1 MPRLHTVV
9 AALLVAAALCSYVSA
24 KVWSDTDFLWREE
37 AAVNGSSDPQHVSLR
52 VSDLPDDYLCAADT
66 SSLNLV
72 IRKPAAMASS
82 LCTFRKVTGLSDVG
96 LVSFVNEARYLAVA
110 STLTGHCGTWLATS
124 GALDVVLNAFPT
136 TKESATWAPVDAS
149 WVTIRVGG
157 FYDARGI
164 FMHNC
169 GGALYASSTS
179 QTPYDWTWIIDKARP
194 CPAIGSS
201 TNALAISIRPAVQMD
216 LYLCF
221 DGVRA
226 RLLNPKGI
234 EDNCTFLA
242 LEDTKKRVLGGNALY
257 HPQTDMYLVMQDNN
271 TAEKLDPC
279 VTTAVGHYIGGVSAK
294 QNLSLVE
301 TMWSFSRAASVVTKN
316 ISATPS
322 PYRSIG
328 NQLLGITLDD
338 ANFGSDGGLYAQLIR
353 NRDFEAQGRGNLG
366 DGVNVSDTAVA
377 TDMRPWTVAT
387 TQGTA
392 TVGLTTATHP
402 FDTNPVALSVAA
414 TAAATVQLT
423 NPGYWG
429 IAVVKG
435 TTYKGSVRAK
445 SSCTWTASAVLR
457 DSSDNAASSQWTQSL
472 SASDAWAK
480 VEFTLTGQKTST
492 SANFV
497 FGVEVTGSC
506 TVWLDSFSLIPADA
520 VLGLFRKDLYTAL
533 AALRP
538 SFVQFPWGK
547 TLEGTSADT
556 RWSFG
561 GTVGEAD
568 ARPGHYSSAWGS
580 WSTDGL
586 GLHEFLL
593 LAESLAA
600 HPILSLFAGRVG
612 GDTGNYPSS
621 FDPATVA
628 QEAVNVLQYAN
639 GAATTTYGAMRK
651 SNGHALP
658 FDVREVQ
665 IGSGYDSSMADYA
678 RFFNPTLKAIAAAFP
693 NITITASSAI
703 NAQNPCLSNR
713 TLCMTW
719 NDRLQSSLTQVAR
732 KYDSYD
738 RTLPLLSVTAS
749 QPADLASVTAATAE
763 AAFLIGVER
772 NADAVAHYS
781 LVPPLRNN
789 NGADMSVGLVAFDS
803 AEAQMLPSYHVH
815 RMFAETPCT
824 HTLATTVPSGL
835 NAHACRTFEGDV
847 VFRVANWAAEPLVAT
862 LSVAGISTAPTL
874 INVTVLSGLSA
885 GSYDPAEVL
894 PVSRTTPD
902 VASKVTVVVPWC
914 AFAVVVFRR
923 LLPMDNATVS
933 SSSYADPCADHSMC
947 RSCLIDAKCGWCE
960 SSGVCMTINISG
972 TTPAA
977 CHKDWRFN
985 TCAPSSGSGGTNV
998 AAIVGGAVGGGGF
1011 ALIVVAVAVSVIV
1024 TRSKGHDR
1032 PAAPNIPIDN
1042 LSVGFVATSTA
1053 MDPALGLSTA
1063 TEAPL
1068 TIFPTNPFDAS
1079 PAGGTSNSSGGG
1091 SANTP
1096 PRVDMGVLN
1105 SVGTSIQISTDLMA
1119 VSLGP
1124 IYPIYPYGIVPVAAS
1139 AFRTAEGAGLSTG
1152 SSSTPTRVE
1161 LGVLT
1166 PLHGSADFMAS
1177 GLPVLSLSAPLAYS
1191 GVVPPPPELAP
1202 PSASSTMAVV
1212 ASAGSSGG
1220 LSACAKTSN

>member
-1 MPRLHTVV
+1 MPRLPAVV
-9 AALLVAAALCSYVSA
+9 AALLAAAALCCARDPILRAYYPVSQPAFSLWHA

-124 GALDVVLNAFPT
+124 AALDVVLNAFPS

-149 WVTIRVGG
+149 WVTIRAGQY
-157 FYDARGI
+157 YDTRWI
-164 FMHNC
+164 FMHSC
-169 GGALYASSTS
+169 GSAVYATNTASQSSAA
-179 QTPYDWTWIIDKARP
+179 Q
-194 CPAIGSS
+194 AIGSS
-201 TNALAISIRPAVQMD
+201 TNALAISLRPAYQMG

-242 LEDTKKRVLGGNALY
+242 LEDTKKRVLGGNSLY

-301 TMWSFSRAASVVTKN
+301 TVWTFSRVVSVVTKN
-316 ISATPS
+316 VSASPS

-328 NQLLGITLDD
+328 SQLHGITLDD
-338 ANFGSDGGLYAQLIR
+338 ANFGSDGGLLAQLIR
-353 NRDFEAQGRGNLG
+353 NRDFEALGRGNLG
-366 DGVNVSDTAVA
+366 DGTSVSDTAVA
-377 TDMRPWTVAT
+377 TDMRPWTVTT

-414 TAAATVQLT
+414 TAAATVELT

-429 IAVVKG
+429 IAVALG
-435 TTYKGSVRAK
+435 TSYKGSVRAK
-445 SSCTWTASAVLR
+445 SSCAWSASAVLR
-457 DSSDNAASSQWTQSL
+457 DGSSNAASSQWSQSIA
-472 SASDAWAK
+472 ASDAWSK
-480 VEFTLTGQKTST
+480 VEFTLTGQIALS
-492 SANFV
+492 SGSFV
-497 FGVEVTGSC
+497 FGVGVTSAC

-520 VLGLFRKDLYTAL
+520 VLGLFRKDLYNEL

-561 GTVGEAD
+561 TTLGEAD
-568 ARPGHYSSAWGS
+568 ARPGHYSSAWGL

-612 GDTGNYPSS
+612 
-621 FDPATVA
+621 VHMI
-628 QEAVNVLQYAN
+628 EYAN

-658 FDVREVQ
+658 FNVREVQ
-665 IGSGYDSSMADYA
+665 IGSGYDSSTTDYA
-678 RFFNPTLKAIAAAFP
+678 TYFNPTLKAIAAAFP
-693 NITITASSAI
+693 NITIIASGAYS
-703 NAQNPCLSNR
+703 AQNPCLSNR
-713 TLCMTW
+713 TFCTTW
-719 NDRLQSSLTQVAR
+719 SDRLQQFQSNLIQVVR

-738 RTLPLLSVTAS
+738 RTLPLLSVTNAF
-749 QPADLASVTAATAE
+749 QPTDQASVDAAAAE

-789 NGADMSVGLVAFDS
+789 NGVNMSVGLVAFDS
-803 AEAQMLPSYHVH
+803 AQAYLLPSYHVH

-824 HTLATTVPSGL
+824 HTLATTVPSGY

-847 VFRVANWAAEPLVAT
+847 VFRVANWASQPLVAT
-862 LSVAGISTAPTL
+862 LSVAGISTTPTL

-902 VASKVTVVVPWC
+902 VASKVTVVVPWY

-933 SSSYADPCADHSMC
+933 SSSYVDPCADHSMC
-947 RSCLIDAKCGWCE
+947 RTCLNDPKCGWCE
-960 SSGVCMTINISG
+960 SSKLCMTSTASG

-985 TCAPSSGSGGTNV
+985 TCAASSGGDSTNV

-1011 ALIVVAVAVSVIV
+1011 ALIVVAVAVIVIV
-1024 TRSKGHDR
+1024 TRSKGHDKS
-1032 PAAPNIPIDN
+1032 AAPNIPIDN
-1042 LSVGFVATSTA
+1042 LSVGFVATSTV

-1063 TEAPL
+1063 TGAPL
-1068 TIFPTNPFDAS
+1068 TIFPTNSFNVS
-1079 PAGGTSNSSGGG
+1079 PAGGTNSSGGG

-1119 VSLGP
+1119 VSLPPVSLGP
-1124 IYPIYPYGIVPVAAS
+1124 INPIYPYGIVPPPLSDQQQVS
-1139 AFRTAEGAGLSTG
+1139 AGTSSAESGKS
-1152 SSSTPTRVE
+1152 PRQE
-1161 LGVLT
+1161 L
-1166 PLHGSADFMAS
+1166 PQ
-1177 GLPVLSLSAPLAYS
+1177 
-1191 GVVPPPPELAP
+1191 PPPP
-1202 PSASSTMAVV
+1202 SQ
-1212 ASAGSSGG
+1212 
-1220 LSACAKTSN
+1220 